1 MKEKINEQV
10 KEKVRYS
17 VSYFLKHPK
26 QYMQFFYTGHIVPA
40 TYRWKRNVDAQRRKD
55 T

>member
-17 VSYFLKHPK
+17 VSYFLAHPK
-26 QYMQFFYTGHIVPA
+26 EYLAIFYTGHIVPA
-40 TYRWKRNVDAQRRKD
+40 TYRWARKINQEKAR
-55 T
+55 

>member
-1 MKEKINEQV
+1 MKVSEDTKQKI
-10 KEKVRYS
+10 KYTYM
-17 VSYFLKHPK
+17 YFLTHPK
-26 QYMQFFYTGHIVPA
+26 QYMQFFYTGRVVPA